1 MFDGGGEEGAWV
13 FKGTPRE
20 AENLPEPTF
29 RKNQRSWQSTRALPG
44 PERASIDAPSAAL
57 SLAGRFPALLASV
70 SGCQPTLRQ
79 PAPQNQ
85 ELNGRTR
92 PKDKGQQ
99 DGPDGLPLTFSHH
112 SLLATHCG

>member
-20 AENLPEPTF
+20 AENPPQPTF
-29 RKNQRSWQSTRALPG
+29 GKNQRSWQGTGALPG

-57 SLAGRFPALLASV
+57 SLAGRFPALPASV
-70 SGCQPTLRQ
+70 SGCGLTLRQ

-85 ELNGRTR
+85 GLNACLPRRPFTPRHTPDLLTTWGR
-92 PKDKGQQ
+92 P
-99 DGPDGLPLTFSHH
+99 
-112 SLLATHCG
+112 C